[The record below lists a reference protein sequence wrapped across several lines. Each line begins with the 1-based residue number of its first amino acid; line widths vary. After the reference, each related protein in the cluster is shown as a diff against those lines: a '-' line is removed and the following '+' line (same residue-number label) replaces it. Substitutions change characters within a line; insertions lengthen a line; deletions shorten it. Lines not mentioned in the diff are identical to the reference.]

1 MVMTDKPAPVHYVD
15 NQLFLK
21 ALIAYRRACFKAKKR
36 GASRPRIPDF
46 IGECFLKIG
55 THISFKPNFAN
66 YTYREDMVSDG
77 VENCLIYMHNFNPRK
92 SKNPF
97 GYFTSVIY
105 YAFIRRIQ
113 REKRHTYL
121 RYKLIEQAVI
131 AGDTRTSMSDAGEYH
146 VDSAMLSFDN
156 VQDFIRRFDEYTDR
170 ARIRRQAV
178 KKKVPTL

>member
-1 MVMTDKPAPVHYVD
+1 
-15 NQLFLK
+15 
-21 ALIAYRRACFKAKKR
+21 
-36 GASRPRIPDF
+36 
-46 IGECFLKIG
+46 
-55 THISFKPNFAN
+55 
-66 YTYREDMVSDG
+66 
-77 VENCLIYMHNFNPRK
+77 MHNFNPQK

-170 ARIRRQAV
+170 ARIKRQIV
-178 KKKVPTL
+178 KKKEPTL

>member
-1 MVMTDKPAPVHYVD
+1 MAETHYVD
-15 NQLFLK
+15 NREFLK
-21 ALIAYRRACFKAKKR
+21 AIVLYRRDCWHAKRR
-36 GASRPRIPDF
+36 GRAVPRVPEY

-55 THISFKPNFAN
+55 THLSFKPNFAN

-113 REKRHTYL
+113 RERRHTYL
-121 RYKLIEQAVI
+121 RYKLIEEAVI
-131 AGDTRTSMSDAGEYH
+131 AGDTRTSQSPEGEYH
-146 VDSAMLSFDN
+146 VDSSMLSFDN
-156 VQDFIRRFDEYTDR
+156 VQEFIRRFDDYTDR
-170 ARIRRQAV
+170 ARDRRKLE
-178 KKKVPTL
+178 KKAAATL